1 MARSA
6 SWLIVP
12 SLPAQLQGDAVGRLG
27 PRAVKRPRLVLAR
40 VQRDLVRAVEPRFQ
54 LDDLGDCRHLG
65 DEADYLVQFE
75 VEAADVHGAQRR
87 TWEASR
93 SPPPVGTL
101 PGRVPAFEPVGLFGR
116 STPHLGPRRRRPEQ
130 EPPPRTGPRAV
141 LSAVVFG
148 LGAALC
154 FAAAA
159 LCATGASREIGAAS
173 TLGWVMALGMAMIV
187 IPLALSGHPDVLTGR
202 TIGLLCV
209 AGVGNIVG
217 LLLEYVVLRHVAVGI
232 VTAVAS
238 TEGMVAAVLSS
249 VFGAPLAARTV
260 VLLVVTTARGR
271 AGGRSLRPSR
281 DPAVAGTPSGRP
293 RLLGRLDVDRTRSS
307 LLLVPV
313 ALMFG
318 VTLYAIGR
326 AGTEA
331 PLIWVLRAGTAVR
344 NACHRG
350 PSGEPP
356 QAADQPAGVSDGP
369 RRRTGRSGRARELHL
384 RRAARASGRRR
395 HGLDVRGCQHNRRLL
410 LVRRPAAPAPARRDR
425 PRRGGRRDPE
435 RSRRVTGT
443 TPGPARGTPMIGLC
457 TWASS
462 RDG

>member
-1 MARSA
+1 M
-6 SWLIVP
+6 
-12 SLPAQLQGDAVGRLG
+12 
-27 PRAVKRPRLVLAR
+27 
-40 VQRDLVRAVEPRFQ
+40 
-54 LDDLGDCRHLG
+54 
-65 DEADYLVQFE
+65 
-75 VEAADVHGAQRR
+75 
-87 TWEASR
+87 
-93 SPPPVGTL
+93 
-101 PGRVPAFEPVGLFGR
+101 
-116 STPHLGPRRRRPEQ
+116 
-130 EPPPRTGPRAV
+130 

-260 VLLVVTTARGR
+260 VLLVVTTLGVVLA
-271 AGGRSLRPSR
+271 AAHFDRPET
-281 DPAVAGTPSGRP
+281 PAVAGTPSGRP

-331 PLIWVLRAGTAVR
+331 PLIWVLVPARLFGTLVIAAPLASRRRLRISRRAFPMVLVGALAEVAGLVSYTFGARRELAV
-344 NACHRG
+344 
-350 PSGEPP
+350 
-356 QAADQPAGVSDGP
+356 AAVMASMYAAVSTIAAFFLFGDRLRRHQLVGIVLVVAGVVTLS
-369 RRRTGRSGRARELHL
+369 AL
-384 RRAARASGRRR
+384 
-395 HGLDVRGCQHNRRLL
+395 
-410 LVRRPAAPAPARRDR
+410 
-425 PRRGGRRDPE
+425 GG
-435 RSRRVTGT
+435 
-443 TPGPARGTPMIGLC
+443 
-457 TWASS
+457 
-462 RDG
+462 